1 MDKISVIMSTYKE
14 PIEWVVKCIESV
26 VNQTV
31 APYEYIIVVDD
42 PENIDMINM
51 LKEYESKHSFI
62 KVLINDV
69 NMGLV
74 KSLNKA
80 LEYCT
85 GDYIARIDA
94 DDYAVPERFEK
105 QLNYSKEK
113 QYDIVGAGYTVFYN
127 DKVLDK
133 RFGKTNDK
141 LCKKLLR
148 YCDCVAHPT
157 WFVKREVYEKLNGYR
172 NIDACED
179 LDFLIRAAL
188 MGFKLGCV
196 SEQLMWYRDNPN
208 SISHLK
214 NNKQQVIRDFLC
226 TKYQS
231 GKPVSVDEYNDFVAS
246 NAFDFKV
253 KALEELYTYQNSVC
267 NKNGGVHG
275 KINKLSL
282 LFSNSVYR
290 TQKLTNMKI
299 RLTNKIYG

>member
-1 MDKISVIMSTYKE
+1 MSTYKE

-127 DKVLDK
+127 DKVLDN
-133 RFGKTNDK
+133 RFGKTKD
-141 LCKKLLR
+141 
-148 YCDCVAHPT
+148 
-157 WFVKREVYEKLNGYR
+157 
-172 NIDACED
+172 
-179 LDFLIRAAL
+179 
-188 MGFKLGCV
+188 
-196 SEQLMWYRDNPN
+196 
-208 SISHLK
+208 
-214 NNKQQVIRDFLC
+214 
-226 TKYQS
+226 
-231 GKPVSVDEYNDFVAS
+231 
-246 NAFDFKV
+246 
-253 KALEELYTYQNSVC
+253 
-267 NKNGGVHG
+267 
-275 KINKLSL
+275 
-282 LFSNSVYR
+282 
-290 TQKLTNMKI
+290 
-299 RLTNKIYG
+299 